1 MVGPT
6 SHRPEDPDATHT
18 VAAAPTPW
26 TAWSGLIMRA
36 IARAWVIGLLVM
48 AAVGSG
54 FALNQMFQAQARLDE
69 LRGAPGPDAY
79 AIVAYR
85 RELERQL
92 KSYAKDRTSDSVPM
106 APPRPRLLEEIDL
119 ARQRNQGI
127 GLAPPAGGRLAR
139 DAIVRAP
146 E

>member
-6 SHRPEDPDATHT
+6 TPEPPEETTVHT
-18 VAAAPTPW
+18 VQPALPEW
-26 TAWSGLIMRA
+26 TAWSGLLMRA
-36 IARAWVIGLLVM
+36 LARVWVVGLLVV

-54 FALNQMFQAQARLDE
+54 IALNQMYQSEAKLEE
-69 LRGAPGPDAY
+69 LRREPGPDAY

-92 KSYAKDRTSDSVPM
+92 KAYAKDRTSDSVP
-106 APPRPRLLEEIDL
+106 APPPRPRLLEEIDL
-119 ARQRNQGI
+119 ARQRNAAIVASPQTNS
-127 GLAPPAGGRLAR
+127 RVR
-139 DAIVRAP
+139 DAVVRAP